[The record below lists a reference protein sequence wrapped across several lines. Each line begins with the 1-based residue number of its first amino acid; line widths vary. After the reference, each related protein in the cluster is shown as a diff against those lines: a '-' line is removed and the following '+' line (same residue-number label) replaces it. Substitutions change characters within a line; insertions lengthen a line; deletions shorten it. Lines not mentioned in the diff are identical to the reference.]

1 MNGILYDSLVRG
13 GRVIDPANDID
24 GVLDVA
30 ISGGKIVAVAANLD
44 VELAHDVYDAGG
56 KLVTPG
62 LVDLHTHTYDL
73 VTPLGIDVDHYCL
86 GRGVTTAVD
95 AGSAGCDTFRGFRA
109 FSVERFRTR
118 VLAFLNIA
126 RAGLAV
132 GAATLKEAPGELESP
147 KFIDADECATCVE
160 DNRDI
165 LIGVKVR
172 LSASIA
178 DNGANEPLAYEASR
192 EAAKTT
198 ATPLMVHHTLS
209 TIPLEASPGQMQPG
223 DVYTHCYHGYKS
235 TIIDPETRRIH
246 ASVLEA
252 RQRGVLF
259 DTGHGMGSFN
269 WTVAEICA
277 AEDFWPD
284 TISTDMHSLTC
295 DGPGYDLPTVMSRL
309 LHLGMSLPEVVRS
322 STVNAAAAIGWQD
335 RLGSLGVGR
344 DADLTVLSM
353 SDVDVDLEDCQGQ
366 VRRMRR
372 RLKAEAV
379 WKGGEPATITE
390 PVQWPNAEKAQ
401 KAKEGWSQLLI
412 RDPHQP

>member
-1 MNGILYDSLVRG
+1 MSEILYDWLVRG
-13 GRVIDPANDID
+13 GRVIDPANGID
-24 GVLDVA
+24 SVLDVA
-30 ISGGKIVAVAANLD
+30 ISGGKIAAVAGNLD
-44 VELAHDVYDAGG
+44 LGSAHNVYDASG

-95 AGSAGCDTFRGFRA
+95 TGSAGCDTFPGFRA

-118 VLAFLNIA
+118 VLGFLNIS

-132 GAATLKEAPGELESP
+132 GAATLKGAPGELESP
-147 KFIDADECATCVE
+147 KFINADECATCLE
-160 DNRDI
+160 ANRDI

-178 DNGANEPLAYEASR
+178 DNGTNEPLAYDASR
-192 EAAKTT
+192 AAAKKTS
-198 ATPLMVHHTLS
+198 TPLMVHHSMS
-209 TIPLEASPGQMQPG
+209 TIPVEAAPGQMQPG
-223 DVYTHCYHGYKS
+223 DIYTHCYHGYES

-259 DTGHGMGSFN
+259 DIGHGMGSFN

-277 AEDFWPD
+277 AHDFWPD

-309 LHLGMSLPEVVRS
+309 LHLGMPLTEVIRT

-335 RLGSLGVGR
+335 RLGTLGIGR
-344 DADLTVLSM
+344 DADLTVISQN
-353 SDVDVDLEDCQGQ
+353 DVDVDLEDCHGQ
-366 VRRMRR
+366 VRRMKH

-379 WKGGEPATITE
+379 WKDGEPATITE
-390 PVQWPNAEKAQ
+390 PVRWPNAEKAA
-401 KAKEGWSQLLI
+401 KAKEGWPNLMI
-412 RDPHQP
+412 RDPFAP

>member
-1 MNGILYDSLVRG
+1 MSGSLYDWLVCG
-13 GRVIDPANDID
+13 GRVIDPANGLDS
-24 GVLDVA
+24 VLDVA
-30 ISGGKIVAVAANLD
+30 ISGGKIAAVEANLD
-44 VELAHDVYDAGG
+44 VGLADKVYDAGG

-95 AGSAGCDTFRGFRA
+95 TGSAGCDTFRGFRA

-118 VLAFLNIA
+118 VLAFLNIS

-132 GAATLKEAPGELESP
+132 GAATLKDAPGELESP
-147 KFIDADECATCVE
+147 KFINADECVTCIE
-160 DNRDI
+160 ANRDI

-178 DNGANEPLAYEASR
+178 A
-192 EAAKTT
+192 
-198 ATPLMVHHTLS
+198 
-209 TIPLEASPGQMQPG
+209 PGQMESG
-223 DVYTHCYHGYKS
+223 DIYTHCYHGYES
-235 TIIDPETRRIH
+235 TIIDPQTRAIH
-246 ASVLEA
+246 ASVLDA

-259 DTGHGMGSFN
+259 DIGHGMGSFN

-277 AEDFWPD
+277 AHGFWPD

-309 LHLGMSLPEVVRS
+309 LHLGMPLPEVIRT

-335 RLGSLGVGR
+335 RLGTLGVGR
-344 DADLTVLSM
+344 AADVTVLSVN
-353 SDVDVDLEDCQGQ
+353 DVDVLLEDCHGQ
-366 VRRMRR
+366 VRPMRQ
-372 RLKAEAV
+372 RLKAKAV
-379 WKGGEPATITE
+379 WKDGEPATITE
-390 PVQWPNAEKAQ
+390 PVRWPNAEKAA
-401 KAKEGWSQLLI
+401 KSKEGWSQLLI
-412 RDPHQP
+412 RDPLAP

>member
-1 MNGILYDSLVRG
+1 MSGSLYDWLVCG
-13 GRVIDPANDID
+13 GRVIDPANGLDS
-24 GVLDVA
+24 VLDVA
-30 ISGGKIVAVAANLD
+30 ISDGKIAAVEANLD
-44 VELAHDVYDAGG
+44 VGLADKVYDAGG

-95 AGSAGCDTFRGFRA
+95 TGSAGCDTFRGFRA

-118 VLAFLNIA
+118 VLAFLNIS

-147 KFIDADECATCVE
+147 KFINADECVTCVE
-160 DNRDI
+160 ANRDI

-198 ATPLMVHHTLS
+198 ATPLMVHHTMS
-209 TIPLEASPGQMQPG
+209 TIPVEAAPGQMQPG
-223 DVYTHCYHGYKS
+223 DIYTHSYHGYES
-235 TIIDPETRRIH
+235 TIIDPQTRAIH
-246 ASVLEA
+246 ASVLNA

-259 DTGHGMGSFN
+259 DIGHGMGSFN

-277 AEDFWPD
+277 AHGFWPD

-309 LHLGMSLPEVVRS
+309 LHLGMPLPEVIRT

-335 RLGSLGVGR
+335 RLGTLGVGR
-344 DADLTVLSM
+344 AADVTVLSVN
-353 SDVDVDLEDCQGQ
+353 DVDVLLEDCHGQ
-366 VRRMRR
+366 VRPMRQ
-372 RLKAEAV
+372 RLKAKAV
-379 WKGGEPATITE
+379 WKDGEPATITE
-390 PVQWPNAEKAQ
+390 PVRWPNAEKAA
-401 KAKEGWSQLLI
+401 KSKEGWSQLVI
-412 RDPHQP
+412 RDPFAP

>member
-1 MNGILYDSLVRG
+1 MSGSLYDWLVCG
-13 GRVIDPANDID
+13 GRVIDPANGLDS
-24 GVLDVA
+24 VLDVA
-30 ISGGKIVAVAANLD
+30 ISGGKIAAVEANLD
-44 VELAHDVYDAGG
+44 VGLADKVYDAGG

-95 AGSAGCDTFRGFRA
+95 TGSAGCDTFRGFRA

-118 VLAFLNIA
+118 VLAFLNIS

-132 GAATLKEAPGELESP
+132 GAATLKDAPGELESP
-147 KFIDADECATCVE
+147 KFINADECVTCIE
-160 DNRDI
+160 ANRDI

-178 DNGANEPLAYEASR
+178 DNGANELPAYEASR

-198 ATPLMVHHTLS
+198 ATPLMVHHSMS
-209 TIPLEASPGQMQPG
+209 TIPVEVAPGQMESG
-223 DVYTHCYHGYKS
+223 DIYTHCYHGYES
-235 TIIDPETRRIH
+235 TIIDPQTRAIH
-246 ASVLEA
+246 ASVLDA

-259 DTGHGMGSFN
+259 DIGHGMGSFN

-277 AEDFWPD
+277 AHGFWPD
-284 TISTDMHSLTC
+284 IISTDMHSLTC

-309 LHLGMSLPEVVRS
+309 LHLGMPLPEVIRT

-335 RLGSLGVGR
+335 RLGTLGVGR
-344 DADLTVLSM
+344 AADVTVLSVN
-353 SDVDVDLEDCQGQ
+353 DVDVLLEDCHGQ
-366 VRRMRR
+366 VRPMRQ
-372 RLKAEAV
+372 RLKAKAV
-379 WKGGEPATITE
+379 WKDGEPATITE
-390 PVQWPNAEKAQ
+390 PVRWPNAEKAA
-401 KAKEGWSQLLI
+401 KSKEGWSQLLI
-412 RDPHQP
+412 RDPLAP